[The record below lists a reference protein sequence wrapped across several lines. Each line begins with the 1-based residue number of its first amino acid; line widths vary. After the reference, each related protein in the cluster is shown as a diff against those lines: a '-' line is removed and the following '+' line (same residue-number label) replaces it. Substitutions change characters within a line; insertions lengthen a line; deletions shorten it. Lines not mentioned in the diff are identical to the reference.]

1 MTADDIKSHPDYK
14 TGYFDAIDDRPNTG
28 YASVEYADGRSAG
41 LFARDAFLRA
51 GFKQDS
57 EDSFSLSMKL

>member
-1 MTADDIKSHPDYK
+1 MTTDDIKSHPDYK
-14 TGYFDAIDDRPNTG
+14 AGYFDAIDDRPDTG
-28 YASVEYADGRSAG
+28 YGSMEYVAGRSAG
-41 LFARDAFLRA
+41 FFARNAFLRA